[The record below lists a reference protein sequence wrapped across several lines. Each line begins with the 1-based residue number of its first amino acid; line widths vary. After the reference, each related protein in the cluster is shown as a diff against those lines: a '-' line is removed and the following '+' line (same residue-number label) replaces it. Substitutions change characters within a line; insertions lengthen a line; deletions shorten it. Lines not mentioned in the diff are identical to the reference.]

1 MKSEFIES
9 LITAIPLLWNN
20 ILGIPTELI
29 FIVLRLL
36 WKATKWYVDYRK
48 NESLHFFPLVS
59 CISCKDLHQMQV
71 YLHQMQTNSTICGRS
86 FGLVPN
92 RARIGSC
99 SYSLGALLSKPAPF
113 ANDGYSR
120 GLPLDVRYFHPIF
133 FVPFA

>member
-36 WKATKWYVDYRK
+36 WKATKWYVDYR
-48 NESLHFFPLVS
+48 
-59 CISCKDLHQMQV
+59 ISCKDLHQMQV